1 MPKRKLRVVKCL
13 SSTPAIGVCG
23 LLSIGLHQSARPAS
37 RLRKRRRRGCFQS
50 SREQS
55 NPAAAAKIFLAVAS
69 QPTRTKR
76 VCIMARCCN
85 GPNSGCRN
93 SDCTNREPLPLV
105 NTMGIVPA
113 TTHDRNIIAG
123 DRNCFTLTRIGLG
136 GLWQPLPVARV
147 KPPCGR
153 TQPLPN
159 LSGARRRS

>member
-76 VCIMARCCN
+76 VCIMARCCY
-85 GPNSGCRN
+85 GPNSGCRKQRLHQP
-93 SDCTNREPLPLV
+93 NRFRSTV
-105 NTMGIVPA
+105 GIVPA

-153 TQPLPN
+153 IQPLPN